1 MFPEFKKERIPI
13 ARFVCRSRLRTFSAL
28 PTQLIPYHQ
37 YTVNAVIGALL
48 LGLQCRQR
56 GQKGYHGATL
66 AVDPES
72 FVTPW
77 LIATWLAMAVL
88 GFRRAHAVLS
98 GFYNLAE
105 IHIENITGAW
115 EKVAGYFTC
124 WGCTPQTRWGP
135 VLQGLVNRYS
145 LSGRLFLLGRPS
157 QGRHQPAAT
166 IRP

>member
-1 MFPEFKKERIPI
+1 LFPEFKKERIPI

-72 FVTPW
+72 RLTPW
-77 LIATWLAMAVL
+77 LIARWLAMVVL
-88 GFRRAHAVLS
+88 GFRRAHAVLC

-115 EKVAGYFTC
+115 EKVFGYLTC
-124 WGCTPQTRWGP
+124 LHCTPQTRWGP
-135 VLQGLVNRYS
+135 VLQGLANRYS
-145 LSGRLFLLGRPS
+145 LSCRLFLLGSSS

>member
-1 MFPEFKKERIPI
+1 M
-13 ARFVCRSRLRTFSAL
+13 CRRHRRTFSVL

-72 FVTPW
+72 LVSPW
-77 LIATWLAMAVL
+77 LIATWLAMVVVGL
-88 GFRRAHAVLS
+88 RRAHAVLS

-105 IHIENITGAW
+105 VHIEHITGAW
-115 EKVAGYFTC
+115 EKVSDYFTC
-124 WGCTPQTRWGP
+124 LRCTPQIRWGP
-135 VLQGLVNRYS
+135 VLQGILNRYS

-157 QGRHQPAAT
+157 QGRRQPAAT
-166 IRP
+166 ARP

>member
-13 ARFVCRSRLRTFSAL
+13 TRFVCRSQLRTFSVL

-37 YTVNAVIGALL
+37 YTVKAVIGALL

-66 AVDPES
+66 TVDPES

-77 LIATWLAMAVL
+77 LIATWLAMVVVGL
-88 GFRRAHAVLS
+88 RRAHAVLS

-105 IHIENITGAW
+105 IHIETITGAW
-115 EKVAGYFTC
+115 EQAAGYFTC
-124 WGCTPQTRWGP
+124 LHCTPQTRWGP
-135 VLQGLVNRYS
+135 VLQGLINRYS
-145 LSGRLFLLGRPS
+145 LSCRLFLLGSPA

>member
-13 ARFVCRSRLRTFSAL
+13 ARFVCRSRLRTFSVL

-56 GQKGYHGATL
+56 GPKGFHGACL

-72 FVTPW
+72 LVTPW
-77 LIATWLAMAVL
+77 LIATWLAMVVL
-88 GFRRAHAVLS
+88 GFRRAHGVLR
-98 GFYNLAE
+98 GFYNLTE
-105 IHIENITGAW
+105 IHIAPKTGAW
-115 EKVAGYFTC
+115 EKAAGYFTC
-124 WGCTPQTRWGP
+124 LHCQPQTHWVP
-135 VLQGLVNRYS
+135 VLQGLTNRYS
-145 LSGRLFLLGRPS
+145 LSCRLFLLGNPS
-157 QGRHQPAAT
+157 QGRRQPAAT